1 MVTIIIPEMISDLVH
16 GPICSSSNFILVLTG
31 FIESILG
38 GDKYIITIGRPAKP
52 ISPGKIPPNAQ
63 YLQLLPYCRF
73 QT

>member
-1 MVTIIIPEMISDLVH
+1 MISDLVH

-31 FIESILG
+31 LIESILG

-63 YLQLLPYCRF
+63 SDQPKSNSKISKAAF
-73 QT
+73 ETKGS